1 MPLTSA
7 KTIYQ
12 QIFEATEPLYGDR
25 EANSLATAYL
35 FDRWHIDRIKLSM
48 NLELAVDER
57 MLKSDLR
64 KLQQGMPLQHVVGF
78 QEFFGHKFQTNHH
91 ALIPRPETEELVE
104 WVIESISDLHP
115 ELDSGSTLNL
125 LDIGTGTGCIPI
137 CLDLAYDH
145 ITCHGIDV
153 SKEALTLADRNAK
166 RLGSNASFGELNIL
180 NESLEAQSFEIIVS
194 NPPYIPERD
203 KAQMHKNVLDFEPGL
218 ALFVSNE
225 DPLIFYRIIA
235 QKAAKALKSEGLL
248 FLEIHEAFGEK
259 VMDLM
264 RKEGFKAIE
273 LRQDINGKDRMI
285 KASKI

>member
-7 KTIYQ
+7 KSIYQ
-12 QIFEATEPLYGDR
+12 QIFEVTEPLYGDR
-25 EANSLATAYL
+25 DANSLSTAYL

-104 WVIESISDLHP
+104 WVIESISDRHP
-115 ELDSGSTLNL
+115 ELDSGPTLNL

-137 CLDLAYDH
+137 CLDLVYDH

-153 SKEALTLADRNAK
+153 SREALTLADRNAK
-166 RLGSNASFGELNIL
+166 RLGSNASFGVLDIL
-180 NESLEAQSFEIIVS
+180 KENLEAQSLEIIVS

-225 DPLIFYRIIA
+225 DPLIFYRTIA
-235 QKAAKALKSEGLL
+235 EQAAKALKAEGLL
-248 FLEIHEAFGEK
+248 FFEIHEAFGQ
-259 VMDLM
+259 DILQLLYDQ
-264 RKEGFKAIE
+264 GFNNVE
-273 LRQDINGKDRMI
+273 LRKDINDKDRMI
-285 KASKI
+285 RAQR

>member
-7 KTIYQ
+7 KSIYQ
-12 QIFEATEPLYGDR
+12 QIFEVTEPLYGDR
-25 EANSLATAYL
+25 DANSLSTAYL

-57 MLKSDLR
+57 MLKSDLQ

-104 WVIESISDLHP
+104 WVIESISDRHP
-115 ELDSGSTLNL
+115 ELDSGPTLNL

-137 CLDLAYDH
+137 CLDLVYDH

-153 SKEALTLADRNAK
+153 SREALTLADRNAK
-166 RLGSNASFGELNIL
+166 RLGSNASFGVLDIL
-180 NESLEAQSFEIIVS
+180 KENLEAQSLEIIVS

-225 DPLIFYRIIA
+225 DPLIFYRTIA
-235 QKAAKALKSEGLL
+235 EQAAKALKAEGLL
-248 FLEIHEAFGEK
+248 FFEIHEAFGQ
-259 VMDLM
+259 DILQLLYDQ
-264 RKEGFKAIE
+264 GFNNVE
-273 LRQDINGKDRMI
+273 LRKDINDKDRMI
-285 KASKI
+285 RAQR